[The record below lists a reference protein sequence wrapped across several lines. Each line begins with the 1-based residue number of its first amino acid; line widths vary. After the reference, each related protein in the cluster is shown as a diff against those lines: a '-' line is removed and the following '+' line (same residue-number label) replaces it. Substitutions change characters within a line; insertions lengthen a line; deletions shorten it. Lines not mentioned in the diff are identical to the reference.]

1 MAEEKFYDQARVAFK
16 RINAQPGN
24 IIFVIVPADTATQQM
39 HSVMEQLQ
47 KIGAEHSVSVMVARA
62 GTNISE
68 LNEEQMAA
76 HGWYKHGRVN

>member
-24 IIFVIVPADTATQQM
+24 IVFVIVPADTAAVQM
-39 HSVMEQLQ
+39 QAAMNQLQ
-47 KIGAEHSVSVMVARA
+47 KIGAEHGVSVMIARA

-68 LNEEQMAA
+68 LDEEQMAA